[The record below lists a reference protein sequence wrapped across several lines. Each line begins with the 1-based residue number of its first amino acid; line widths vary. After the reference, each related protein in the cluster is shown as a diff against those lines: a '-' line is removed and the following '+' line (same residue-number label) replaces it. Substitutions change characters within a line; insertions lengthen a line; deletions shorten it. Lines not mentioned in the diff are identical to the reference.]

1 MNVRSRAT
9 WALAHG
15 RTAACHM
22 LSIVLALAS
31 GPWLLL
37 PAGLA
42 NAGGGGPV
50 LGSIV
55 HDPTAYVEHVR
66 KVQAALVAEG
76 QRAQQLQRQ
85 WQSLLLQTRQ
95 HEAMLRQLAS
105 LRPEALNSTRAL
117 SVDNLERVTAYLLRL
132 ERLGASLDSLHA
144 QALSTQRAHG
154 LSRLTWP
161 EFVERE
167 QLLAQQRLDQHRDL
181 FADAMRTMRRV
192 EADYAEVAALQSRIP
207 DSEGSHQSLQ
217 MLNQQM
223 SLLIAQNAAV
233 QSRLAQH
240 DARHAREAALAE
252 SIAVRDRRVR
262 QLELQAGDARSRE
275 AASVAERA
283 RARAI
288 EAIEARRL
296 VR

>member
-1 MNVRSRAT
+1 MNARSLAT
-9 WALAHG
+9 WRKAYFRPGAGRALLIALALG
-15 RTAACHM
+15 GGTC
-22 LSIVLALAS
+22 
-31 GPWLLL
+31 LLL
-37 PAGLA
+37 PGSLA
-42 NAGGGGPV
+42 EAGGGGPG

-85 WQSLLLQTRQ
+85 WQSLLLQARQ

-105 LRPEALNSTRAL
+105 LRPEALSSTRAL
-117 SVDNLERVTAYLLRL
+117 SVDNLERVAAYLLRL
-132 ERLGASLDSLHA
+132 EQLGGSLGALHV

-167 QLLAQQRLDQHRDL
+167 QLLAEQRLDHHRDL
-181 FADAMRTMRRV
+181 FADALRTMRRV

-207 DSEGSHQSLQ
+207 NSEGSHQSLQ

-240 DARHAREAALAE
+240 DARQARDAALAE
-252 SIAVRDRRVR
+252 SFAVRNRRVR
-262 QLELQAGDARSRE
+262 QLELQADDARAR
-275 AASVAERA
+275 AAATVADRA
-283 RARAI
+283 RARAVD
-288 EAIEARRL
+288 AIEARRL
-296 VR
+296 VH